1 MKKWLVLVVLLFTG
15 WLCFAD
21 TITIAADEWLPFTGN
36 EKEQNG
42 YMIEI
47 AKKVFEKHGHT
58 VQFKNVP
65 WSRAVTEAE
74 KGTYTAIAG
83 AYVSDAPSFIFPT
96 EEQGLG
102 IDAFYTLNASTWRFA
117 SYESLSSIILGVIQ
131 DYSYGDEMDAYIT
144 KNEKTGKIN
153 KISGS
158 DNLTHRLIQ
167 MLQQKRID
175 VFIENRNVCNY
186 TMKLNKITDVKEVG
200 ACKTSNKIF
209 IAFTPKNA
217 KTAAYAKILS
227 DGMIELRKSGELKT
241 ILEKYG
247 LKDWK

>member
-1 MKKWLVLVVLLFTG
+1 MKRLMVLCVLLMMA
-15 WLCFAD
+15 WVCSAD
-21 TITIAADEWLPFTGN
+21 VITVAADEWMPFTGN
-36 EKEQNG
+36 EKDQNG

-47 AKKVFEKHGHT
+47 AKAVFEKQGHSI
-58 VQFKNVP
+58 QFKNVP
-65 WSRAVTEAE
+65 WSRAVAEAE

-83 AYVSDAPSFIFPT
+83 AYVSDAPTFAFPK

-102 IDAFYTLNASTWRFA
+102 VDAFYTVSSSTWKFT
-117 SYESLSSIILGVIQ
+117 SYDSLSSVTLGVIQ

-167 MLQQKRID
+167 MTQQKRID
-175 VFIENRNVCNY
+175 AFIENRNVCSY
-186 TMKLNKITDVKEVG
+186 TMKVHNISDIKEVG
-200 ACKTSNKIF
+200 NCKYTNKIF
-209 IAFTPKNA
+209 IAFSPKNPKA
-217 KTAAYAKILS
+217 KQYAQLLS
-227 DGMIELRKSGELKT
+227 DGMVELRKSGELKK
-241 ILEKYG
+241 ILDKYG